1 MHCPF
6 NFIQWSITWQLDGA
20 DRFYNCFVAISSAGL
35 KYHRR
40 GPGKTSWENIRSSQ
54 SDNNRSISPQ
64 PQQHSPRHNSVCYWS
79 TQPCSALSLVHTT
92 QLGLWL
98 AELAGFVYSGPV
110 LGSVWPSLAR
120 GVSVETVI
128 GVTWTLWH
136 LETCTTEIRHQHI
149 SNSHQ
154 GELQIRVLEDE
165 AGQDSL
171 CLWRLCVFVA
181 RPPVWCRSMGGVDGL
196 TFLQGL

>member
-1 MHCPF
+1 MEL
-6 NFIQWSITWQLDGA
+6 IDSTIVLQQ
-20 DRFYNCFVAISSAGL
+20 SSP
-35 KYHRR
+35 RR
-40 GPGKTSWENIRSSQ
+40 GSEISQKGSWQNILGKHSLLSSQ

-79 TQPCSALSLVHTT
+79 TQPCPALSLVHTT

-136 LETCTTEIRHQHI
+136 LETCTELRHLHI
-149 SNSHQ
+149 TNSHQ